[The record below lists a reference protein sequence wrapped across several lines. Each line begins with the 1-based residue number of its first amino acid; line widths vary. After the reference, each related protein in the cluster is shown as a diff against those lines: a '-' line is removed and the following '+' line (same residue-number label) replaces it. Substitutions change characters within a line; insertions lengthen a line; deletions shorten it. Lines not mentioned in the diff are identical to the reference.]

1 MEGIPMKRWFTGL
14 LLIGYSA
21 VAWAQS
27 APKAP
32 ELPENTIKLEHDQL
46 RQAINL
52 LSKSEFEEAEKLIK
66 PIVIPETIRV
76 YGSWATIPVDLR
88 EGFRQAAME
97 AVQNWNTALGNAL
110 RIEWTDDERAAD
122 VQVVFE
128 EDVAEITAGQ
138 FRLMHGRARLFLP
151 PNQGD
156 RRRVRARIA
165 TYIPYTE
172 VPQSAKAVAHLVGQA
187 IGTFLGLEE
196 SQKDTDLMGPVWSS
210 EDLPTAPTREEV
222 ERVRA
227 LIQVRMLLAD
237 YAARRVALYLPKP
250 RIVIEPMEYDFGE
263 TVQGEAVKHTFV
275 VKNLGDAPLEIVAK
289 PSCGCVT
296 PYYDK
301 LIEPGKEGKIEAE
314 LRTMG
319 FRGAQI
325 KTIQVTTNDPDNPN
339 LTLRLTTVIRTAI
352 EVKPSEQMAL
362 ALKSDEPTVQEVE
375 IVSNTNE
382 SLEVQEVSVNA
393 PFIRAET
400 QKIDDKRTK
409 ITFTISP
416 EAPPGRSTF
425 VATARTNSS
434 SMPQVSIVMNCEKG
448 IILTP
453 NTVFFGAINSAT
465 PLPVERIVTVS
476 RSDKGFQI
484 KKFEVDDPNIEVR
497 HEATEDNRQHRFVL
511 RYKGGW
517 QPGTVRRNL
526 VIETDD
532 TQQKTL
538 QVLLVANVLASD
550 AN

>member
-1 MEGIPMKRWFTGL
+1 MKRWFTGL

-32 ELPENTIKLEHDQL
+32 ELPANTIKLEHDQL
-46 RQAINL
+46 TQAINL

-66 PIVIPETIRV
+66 PIVISETIRV

-97 AVQNWNTALGNAL
+97 AVQNWNTALGNTL

-227 LIQVRMLLAD
+227 LIQVRTLLAD

-382 SLEVQEVSVNA
+382 PLEVQEVSVNA